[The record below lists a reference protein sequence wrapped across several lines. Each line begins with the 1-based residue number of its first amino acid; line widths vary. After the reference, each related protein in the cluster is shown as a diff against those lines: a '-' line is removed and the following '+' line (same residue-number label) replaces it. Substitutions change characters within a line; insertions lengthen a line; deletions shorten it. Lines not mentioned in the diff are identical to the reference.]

1 MLIEINFHADGDRTC
16 ALVGTDLQS
25 GVAGFGVTL
34 PDALADLATNLKGAV
49 LTSEQCQ
56 PLTRQL
62 REACEFTLK
71 FQKNLGA
78 VTEGV
83 LRGAVEAVNEA
94 VRVYPDELRRL
105 SAAVE
110 AQKEGFDE
118 AIAKAFPGP

>member
-34 PDALADLATNLKGAV
+34 PEALADLAANLKGTV

-62 REACEFTLK
+62 REACEYTLHY
-71 FQKNLGA
+71 QASLGA
-78 VTEGV
+78 VTAGM
-83 LRGAVEAVNEA
+83 LRRAVMAVNEA
-94 VRVYPDELRRL
+94 VRVSPDELRRL
-105 SAAVE
+105 SATEE
-110 AQKEGFDE
+110 ARPET
-118 AIAKAFPGP
+118 